1 MTNPFT
7 HASEDFLKLNPDL
20 RGEVATKLASKYHNA
35 RTEAAGM
42 QFASGKEAGGVA
54 NLIMLEEQKL
64 IFALRLQVRFPLAG
78 GIVYVADAVF
88 CQLVDGILSTR
99 VVDFKGFPTKEYKLK
114 RKLFREKYCQDIEE
128 C

>member
-1 MTNPFT
+1 MTYNFSP
-7 HASEDFLKLNPDL
+7 DVIKLNPQL
-20 RGEVATKLASKYHNA
+20 SGQTVAVSPSKYHNA

-99 VVDFKGFPTKEYKLK
+99 VVDFKGFKTKEYKLK
-114 RKLFREKYCQDIEE
+114 RRLFKERYGMDIAE